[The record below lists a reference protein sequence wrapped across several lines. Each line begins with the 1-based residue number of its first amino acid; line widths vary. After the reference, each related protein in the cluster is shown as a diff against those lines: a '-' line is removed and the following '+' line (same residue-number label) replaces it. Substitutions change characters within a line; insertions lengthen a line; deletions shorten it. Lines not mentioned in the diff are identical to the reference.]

1 MIIQY
6 QEEAIAEKNEFDKM
20 REKVVELEM
29 ENDKLKKE
37 IDSYRSQRHS
47 SRVDLDQFGGEDTQ
61 KHNDFASKSD
71 LEG

>member
-1 MIIQY
+1 
-6 QEEAIAEKNEFDKM
+6 M

-37 IDSYRSQRHS
+37 VDSYRSPRHS
-47 SRVDLDQFGGEDTQ
+47 SRVDLDYFGGEDTQ
-61 KHNDFASKSD
+61 KHNEFASKSD